1 MKNLTK
7 SDLEQLYSH
16 DNLVKVYNWKIEGR
30 FEDIVQFVK
39 DFTDAKVMSSNL
51 RSLIRDL
58 VDTALNRIGGE
69 SNEVEEDDDEELMS
83 DLRLKCD
90 VHYFLE
96 EIKDIIY
103 SEVRR
108 DTYDEICNKIKD
120 FERDHL

>member
-1 MKNLTK
+1 MRNLTK

-30 FEDIVQFVK
+30 FDDIVGFVK

-51 RSLIRDL
+51 RGLIYDL
-58 VDTALNRIGGE
+58 VDTALNKIGGE
-69 SNEVEEDDDEELMS
+69 SNKVEDDDEALMS

-96 EIKDIIY
+96 DLKDVLY
-103 SEVRR
+103 NEVCRG
-108 DTYDEICNKIKD
+108 TYDDVCDMIKK
-120 FERDHL
+120 FEEEHL